1 MVDSTD
7 LHNGRSCLMPSRLQV
22 AKLGD
27 HAHRHQEVHRLH
39 ELAYRGLAAC
49 GIANAIAGRYEMCAE
64 GPSAYPKRKAMF
76 EKRKARMESETEN
89 VNRAPGMLKLRC
101 RCYDSRDGHAVAFRR
116 QVAQSACERI
126 AEPPAWNGF
135 AFKMSYGDRGDS
147 KPPACL
153 LRNRRRAA
161 PAHGRTRALASNRAG
176 G

>member
-1 MVDSTD
+1 
-7 LHNGRSCLMPSRLQV
+7 MPSRLQV

-49 GIANAIAGRYEMCAE
+49 DIANGIAGGYGMACR
-64 GPSAYPKRKAMF
+64 GPAAYLKRKAMF

-116 QVAQSACERI
+116 QVAQSALGCI
-126 AEPPAWNGF
+126 TA
-135 AFKMSYGDRGDS
+135 
-147 KPPACL
+147 ACPEWVPVQDEL
-153 LRNRRRAA
+153 WE
-161 PAHGRTRALASNRAG
+161 S
-176 G
+176 